1 MDELDLSLVE
11 LDKYYVVLL
20 NSFMVVATGLVV
32 HSQIHYLMEE
42 LSYLSGKDTVFVKIN
57 NINFPANNH
66 ILTKLLIN
74 LN

>member
-1 MDELDLSLVE
+1 MDELDLSKVE

-20 NSFMVVATGLVV
+20 NSFMIVATGIIV

-42 LSYLSGKDTVFVKIN
+42 LSYLSGKDTVFVKIS
-57 NINFPANNH
+57 NINFPKENN